1 MPRPDSAV
9 ARGGLLMA
17 SGSSAGLVLAIH
29 EGECLPVVVADDEAR
44 RSLFDDPWRWEAVA
58 SVTHFTALCPL
69 PVMRLPVQ
77 SSPLRVVRLGASGFS
92 IFEPTVTAT
101 AHLQVGFRKGSP
113 TSDANPRGEET
124 CNVNFGS
131 LSIVESVDLKLCVS
145 RYSDRFRPN
154 CE

>member
-1 MPRPDSAV
+1 MAVGSGGFGHAFHCALSPSRHALAGPILSAS
-9 ARGGLLMA
+9 RRT
-17 SGSSAGLVLAIH
+17 
-29 EGECLPVVVADDEAR
+29 AR
-44 RSLFDDPWRWEAVA
+44 R
-58 SVTHFTALCPL
+58 
-69 PVMRLPVQ
+69 
-77 SSPLRVVRLGASGFS
+77 LG
-92 IFEPTVTAT
+92 ILDLEPTVTAT

-145 RYSDRFRPN
+145 RYIDRFRPN